1 VCNNHVMRW
10 AVLAL
15 LLAVTSINYLDRL
28 LFSVLSPVLR
38 DEFHFDE
45 RLYGNVTA
53 AFQVCYAV
61 GFLALGP
68 MLDRLGT
75 KLGLAIAAFVWT
87 LASLMHSTVSGAA
100 QFGVWRG
107 LLGFSEGANFP
118 ACNKALAEWFPK
130 HERALAAGILNAG
143 PNIASVIGP
152 PLFVTLT
159 ASYGWRACFV
169 AVSLVGFLWVA
180 VWMWLYRPQSQP
192 ASGIQTPKISF
203 SQVLRYRPARG
214 YILGKIL
221 VDPTFFFLLYW
232 LPLYFRDVRKLEMS
246 QIGWAL
252 PCVYFASGVGSV
264 TAGWASSKMLQAQ
277 WSTRRARLTVMGLC
291 AVVVPIAITGALG
304 GGTVQTVVMFSLAAA
319 AHQAF
324 SSMAYTIPGDVF
336 PSNILGTVFGW
347 GGFAGSISSVIF
359 SALLPG
365 LLVPIFGYTPL
376 LITLSF
382 GYLVAVM
389 VTARTFGDFQPVD
402 A

>member
-1 VCNNHVMRW
+1 MRW

-38 DEFHFDE
+38 DEFRFDE

-53 AFQVCYAV
+53 AFQVAYAV

-75 KLGLAIAAFVWT
+75 KAGLALAALVWT
-87 LASLMHSTVSGAA
+87 VASLLHATVSGAA
-100 QFGVWRG
+100 QFGIWRG
-107 LLGFSEGANFP
+107 LLGFAEGANFP
-118 ACNKALAEWFPK
+118 ACNKALAEWFEDK
-130 HERALAAGILNAG
+130 DRAFAAGILNTG

-152 PLFVTLT
+152 PMFVALT

-169 AVSLVGFLWVA
+169 GVSVLGFLWVVAWMRLYHPRLRVIA
-180 VWMWLYRPQSQP
+180 VVP
-192 ASGIQTPKISF
+192 ARLSIGDTLKH
-203 SQVLRYRPARG
+203 RPALG
-214 YILGKIL
+214 YVLGKVL
-221 VDPTFFFLLYW
+221 VDPAYFFLLYW
-232 LPLYFRDVRKLEMS
+232 LPLYFRDVRRLEMN

-252 PCVYFASGVGSV
+252 PFIYFMSGVGSV
-264 TAGWASSKMLQAQ
+264 TAGWVSSWMLRAGWPTQ
-277 WSTRRARLTVMGLC
+277 RARLTVMGSC
-291 AVVVPIAITGALG
+291 AIVVPIAIGSAIY
-304 GGTVQTVVMFSLAAA
+304 GTVTQTIVLFSLAAA

-324 SSMAYTIPGDVF
+324 SSMAYTLPGDVF
-336 PSNILGTVFGW
+336 PSSVLGTVFGW
-347 GGFAGSISSVIF
+347 GGFAGSMSSVIF

-382 GYLVAVM
+382 GYLAATAV
-389 VTARTFGDFQPVD
+389 TWKTFGEFRRIEL
-402 A
+402 